1 MATIEELLEELRRNP
16 RHVRF
21 RDANRVCRAY
31 FGEPRTHGSHHVF
44 KTSWQGNPRI
54 NIQNRK
60 GFVAPYQVSQLLR
73 AIDLMEVLSDEG
85 NR

>member
-21 RDANRVCRAY
+21 RDADRGCRSDL
-31 FGEPRTHGSHHVF
+31 GEPRTPGSHHVF
-44 KTSWQGNPRI
+44 KTPWQGNPRI

-85 NR
+85 DR

>member
-21 RDANRVCRAY
+21 RDADRVCRAY

-44 KTSWQGNPRI
+44 KTPWQGNPRI
-54 NIQNRK
+54 VKGSSRHIRFRK
-60 GFVAPYQVSQLLR
+60 CFEQSTLWR
-73 AIDLMEVLSDEG
+73 C
-85 NR
+85 

>member
-21 RDANRVCRAY
+21 RDADRVCRAY

-44 KTSWQGNPRI
+44 KTPW
-54 NIQNRK
+54 
-60 GFVAPYQVSQLLR
+60 
-73 AIDLMEVLSDEG
+73 
-85 NR
+85 

>member
-21 RDANRVCRAY
+21 RDADRVRGAY
-31 FGEPRTHGSHHVF
+31 CGEPRTHGSHHVF
-44 KTSWQGNPRI
+44 KTPWQGNPRI

-60 GFVAPYQVSQLLR
+60 GSSRHIRFRNCFEQSTLWR
-73 AIDLMEVLSDEG
+73 C
-85 NR
+85 

>member
-21 RDANRVCRAY
+21 RDADRVCRAY

-44 KTSWQGNPRI
+44 KTPWQGNPRI

-60 GFVAPYQVSQLLR
+60 GFVAHIRFRNCFEQSTLWR
-73 AIDLMEVLSDEG
+73 C
-85 NR
+85 